1 MPGSLDLPEK
11 LKETSAAGYDY
22 LELSIDETDEKLS
35 RLDWSPAYIIA
46 LRHAMETPF
55 INTVTKAAAWVRKCR
70 SQFLQIYPDSG
81 NITNAALENGGEI
94 KEDIKKGAGNLV
106 AFHLKESKPDIYREV
121 PYGQGH
127 VNFSEVIQTVWRL
140 GVRLFVAEFWHS
152 DTVDSWRDTLRENN
166 RFLRKFLDEADCS

>member
-1 MPGSLDLPEK
+1 
-11 LKETSAAGYDY
+11 
-22 LELSIDETDEKLS
+22 
-35 RLDWSPAYIIA
+35 
-46 LRHAMETPF
+46 METPF
-55 INTVTKAAAWVRKCR
+55 INTVTKAATWVKKCR
-70 SQFLQIYPDSG
+70 SPFLQIYPDSG

-121 PYGQGH
+121 TYGQGH
-127 VNFSEVIQTVWRL
+127 VNFSEAIQTVWRL

-152 DTVDSWRDTLRENN
+152 DTVGSWRDTLRENN